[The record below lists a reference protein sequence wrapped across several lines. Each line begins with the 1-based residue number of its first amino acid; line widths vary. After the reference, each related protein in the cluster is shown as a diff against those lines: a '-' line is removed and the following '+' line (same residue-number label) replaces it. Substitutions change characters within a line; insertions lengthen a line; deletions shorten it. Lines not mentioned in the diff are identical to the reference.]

1 MIRRPP
7 RSTLFPYTTLFR
19 SVSNDY
25 VFRIAHAYPDRLWPG
40 VSINPQRRDAI
51 EELDRG
57 VEAGAKLVKV
67 LPNTQGFDPANRRDL
82 PVFKRLS
89 RAKNPLLRHVGGESV
104 FNREDPTAGEP

>member
-25 VFRIAHAYPDRLWPG
+25 VLRIAHAYPDRLWPG

-51 EELDRG
+51 EELDRC

-67 LPNTQGFDPANRRDL
+67 LPNTQGVDPANPRDL
-82 PVFKRLS
+82 PFYKRLARHKIS
-89 RAKNPLLRHVGGESV
+89 FLRHV
-104 FNREDPTAGEP
+104 RY